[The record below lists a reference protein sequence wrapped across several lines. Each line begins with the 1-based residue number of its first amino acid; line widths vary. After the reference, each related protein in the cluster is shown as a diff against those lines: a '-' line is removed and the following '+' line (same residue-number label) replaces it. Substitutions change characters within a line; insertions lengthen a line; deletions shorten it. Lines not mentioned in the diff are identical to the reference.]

1 MVKSCLRYEGAFRPV
16 SALKELSA
24 ARKWILLLTGLTY
37 ALGAANV
44 GKAVI
49 AVQYAIRL
57 PGLAETIPLWYLAAA
72 GGFWGAGL
80 VICAI
85 GLSRF
90 RNWARW
96 STLAMVTLYQA
107 NVWVNH
113 LLIDMSD
120 YARQTRPRDLL
131 LSATVVLIYWI
142 GLGLP
147 ALENV
152 FEKDQAQPYPM
163 AAGDEERGSKESD
176 Q

>member
-1 MVKSCLRYEGAFRPV
+1 M
-16 SALKELSA
+16 SAVKELSVA
-24 ARKWILLLTGLTY
+24 QKWILLLTGLTFV
-37 ALGAANV
+37 LGAGNV

-49 AVQYAIRL
+49 AVQYAIRV
-57 PGLAETIPLWYLAAA
+57 PGLAKTIPLWYLAAA
-72 GGFWGAGL
+72 GGFWGVVL

-90 RNWARW
+90 RNWGRW
-96 STLAMVTLYQA
+96 STLATVTLYQA

-113 LLIDMSD
+113 LLLDMSD

-131 LSATVVLIYWI
+131 LSATLLLVYWI

-147 ALENV
+147 TFGSV
-152 FEKDQAQPYPM
+152 FEKDQALPYPM
-163 AAGDEERGSKESD
+163 AAGDEERRSKERD